1 METTKQSNI
10 LLMNETKLFYKFAIP
25 NILSLVLL
33 SSAGIVDA
41 IFIGNYVGEI
51 SLAAV
56 NTANPVFSFVWGL
69 SMMVMIGGAVAA
81 GKYFG
86 EKNIKAANEVFT
98 NSIAAVF
105 LITVVI
111 SLIIFIFAENIIML
125 IGGSK
130 KTTPIAALYLKTIIP
145 FVLFTTIGY
154 GLSIFARVD
163 GFPVIASF
171 ALITGALTNILLDA
185 LFIAVLNM
193 GVKGA
198 AYATGISF
206 TVSFM
211 ILFIHF
217 LRKKGNLRFLYKVR
231 NFSQIIK
238 TSYNGLS
245 EFLNEISVGIT
256 MALFNIIMMKYA
268 KEEGVAAFTAINYIM
283 WLGNMI
289 NYAAADTLN
298 PLISTNYGAGKFNR
312 IKNILKTGAVFTLI
326 NGLGIFITILFFSE
340 QLTAMFIKDTSSKAF
355 TMAVEFMSYEKWAFF
370 LSGINMIL
378 ASYFTAMLQPR
389 QSAIIASLRSLIMP
403 YCMLMMLPA
412 LLGVTGIYITI
423 PVSETITFIV
433 AFTLFIL
440 SYKILFKK
448 VNYDKK

>member
-56 NTANPVFSFVWGL
+56 NTANPVFSFIWGL

-105 LITVVI
+105 VITVVI

-145 FVLFTTIGY
+145 FILFTTIGY

-171 ALITGALTNILLDA
+171 ALITCALTNILLDA

-206 TVSFM
+206 IVSFM

>member
-1 METTKQSNI
+1 ME
-10 LLMNETKLFYKFAIP
+10 LL
-25 NILSLVLL
+25 
-33 SSAGIVDA
+33 
-41 IFIGNYVGEI
+41 
-51 SLAAV
+51 
-56 NTANPVFSFVWGL
+56 
-69 SMMVMIGGAVAA
+69 
-81 GKYFG
+81 YFG

-98 NSIAAVF
+98 NSIVAVF
-105 LITVVI
+105 LVSVVL
-111 SLIIFIFAENIIML
+111 SVLIFLFADNIIRL
-125 IGGSK
+125 IGGSE
-130 KTTPIAALYLKTIIP
+130 KTTPIAVTYLQTILP
-145 FVLFTTIGY
+145 FIIFTTIGY
-154 GLSIFARVD
+154 GLSVFARVD
-163 GFPVIASF
+163 GFPMLASL
-171 ALITGALTNILLDA
+171 ALIMGALTNIILDA
-185 LFIAVLNM
+185 IFIAVLNM

-206 TVSFM
+206 IVSFL

-217 LRKKGNLRFLYKVR
+217 ARKKGNLRITLQLR
-231 NFSQIIK
+231 NFSHIIK

-268 KEEGVAAFTAINYIM
+268 QEEGVAAFAAINYIM

-412 LLGVTGIYITI
+412 LLGITGIYIAI

>member
-56 NTANPVFSFVWGL
+56 NTANPVFSFIWGL

-98 NSIAAVF
+98 NSIIAVF
-105 LITVVI
+105 LITVVV
-111 SLIIFIFAENIIML
+111 SLIIFIFTENIIML
-125 IGGSK
+125 IGGSE

-145 FVLFTTIGY
+145 FILFTTIGY
-154 GLSIFARVD
+154 GLYVFARVD
-163 GFPVIASF
+163 GFPMLASL
-171 ALITGALTNILLDA
+171 ALIMGALTNILLDA

-206 TVSFM
+206 IVSFL

-217 LRKKGNLRFLYKVR
+217 ARKKGNLRITLQLR
-231 NFSQIIK
+231 NFSHIIK

-256 MALFNIIMMKYA
+256 MAIFNIIMMKYA
-268 KEEGVAAFTAINYIM
+268 QEEGVAAFAAINYIM
-283 WLGNMI
+283 WLGNMV
-289 NYAAADTLN
+289 NYGAADTLN
-298 PLISTNYGAGKFNR
+298 PLISTNYGAGKFDR
-312 IKNILKTGAVFTLI
+312 IKNILKTGAFFTLL
-326 NGLGIFITILFFSE
+326 NGFGIFLTILFFSHE
-340 QLTAMFIKDTSSKAF
+340 LTSLFIKDTSSNAYNISI
-355 TMAVEFMSYEKWAFF
+355 EFMSYVKWAFF
-370 LSGINMIL
+370 LSGINMVL
-378 ASYFTAMLQPR
+378 SSYFTAMLRPKE
-389 QSAIIASLRSLIMP
+389 SAVIASLRSLIMP
-403 YCMLMMLPA
+403 YFMLLLLPK
-412 LLGVTGIYITI
+412 LLEIKGVYLTI
-423 PVSETITFIV
+423 PVSEIVTFIT
-433 AFTLFIL
+433 ALTLFVL
-440 SYKILFKK
+440 SSKFLLKR
-448 VNYDKK
+448 

>member
-1 METTKQSNI
+1 METKKQSNI
-10 LLMNETKLFYKFAIP
+10 LLMNETKLFYKFAVP

-56 NTANPVFSFVWGL
+56 NTANPVFSFIWGL

-98 NSIAAVF
+98 NSIIAVF
-105 LITVVI
+105 LITVVV
-111 SLIIFIFAENIIML
+111 SLIIFIFTENIIML
-125 IGGSK
+125 IGGSE
-130 KTTPIAALYLKTIIP
+130 KTTPIAALYLKIIIP
-145 FVLFTTIGY
+145 FILFTTIGY

-206 TVSFM
+206 IVSFM

-231 NFSQIIK
+231 NFSHIIK

-256 MALFNIIMMKYA
+256 MALFNITMMKYA

-326 NGLGIFITILFFSE
+326 NGLGIFITILFFGE

-412 LLGVTGIYITI
+412 LLGITGIYIAI

-440 SYKILFKK
+440 SSKFLLKR
-448 VNYDKK
+448 

>member
-98 NSIAAVF
+98 NSIVAVF

-145 FVLFTTIGY
+145 FVIFTTIGY

-206 TVSFM
+206 IVSFM

-298 PLISTNYGAGKFNR
+298 PLISTNYGAGKYDR

>member
-1 METTKQSNI
+1 METKKQSNI
-10 LLMNETKLFYKFAIP
+10 LLINETKLFYKFAVP

-56 NTANPVFSFVWGL
+56 NTANPVYSFIWGL

-98 NSIAAVF
+98 NSIIAVF
-105 LITVVI
+105 LITVVV
-111 SLIIFIFAENIIML
+111 SLIIFIFTENIIML
-125 IGGSK
+125 IGGSE

-145 FVLFTTIGY
+145 FILFTTIGY
-154 GLSIFARVD
+154 GLSVFARVD
-163 GFPVIASF
+163 GFPMLASL
-171 ALITGALTNILLDA
+171 ALIMGALTNIILDA
-185 LFIAVLNM
+185 IFIAVLNM

-206 TVSFM
+206 IVSFM

-268 KEEGVAAFTAINYIM
+268 QEEGVAAFTAINYIM
-283 WLGNMI
+283 WLGNMV
-289 NYAAADTLN
+289 NYGAADTLN
-298 PLISTNYGAGKFNR
+298 PLISTNYGAGKFDR
-312 IKNILKTGAVFTLI
+312 IKNILKTGAFFTLL
-326 NGLGIFITILFFSE
+326 NGFGIFLTILFFSHE
-340 QLTAMFIKDTSSKAF
+340 LTSLFIKDTSSNAYNISI
-355 TMAVEFMSYEKWAFF
+355 EFMSYVKWAFF
-370 LSGINMIL
+370 LSGINMVL
-378 ASYFTAMLQPR
+378 SSYFTAMLRPKE
-389 QSAIIASLRSLIMP
+389 SAVIASLRSLIMP
-403 YCMLMMLPA
+403 YFMLLLLPK
-412 LLGVTGIYITI
+412 LLEIKGVYLTI
-423 PVSETITFIV
+423 PVSEIVTFIT
-433 AFTLFIL
+433 ALTLFVL
-440 SYKILFKK
+440 SSKFLLKR
-448 VNYDKK
+448 